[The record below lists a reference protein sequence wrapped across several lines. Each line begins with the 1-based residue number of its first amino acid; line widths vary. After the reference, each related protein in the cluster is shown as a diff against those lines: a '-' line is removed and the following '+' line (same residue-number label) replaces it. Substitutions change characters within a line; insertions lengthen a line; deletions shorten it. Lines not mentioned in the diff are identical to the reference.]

1 MVRTISRRGMLAYGG
16 TLVAGSLS
24 GCLGSSGPD
33 LAASEYPP
41 GTSETGVT
49 ESQTLLD
56 ATATSLGKQGYD
68 VSLVGPRTIESRY
81 RSSLSSGEQL
91 RTVTRPDQTI
101 DIYITEEKAYAEVDG
116 TGEPEYGRET
126 HSKSFEQVHASNGN
140 LGMPFGGG
148 ELLSA
153 NVLSKLRGSHS
164 VRGILSF
171 ASFEPTA
178 VTEQGGRSVLEFT
191 LKEVTTSEFD
201 AEKKNVSGSLS
212 VDFDGVIRD
221 AEVTVTEQ
229 TDGGTKTTRH
239 NKFRIRTQGDV
250 SVSMPDWV
258 TEEFDP

>member
-1 MVRTISRRGMLAYGG
+1 MVRTISRRGVLACGG
-16 TLVAGSLS
+16 TLITCSLS

-56 ATATSLGKQGYD
+56 ATATALGKQGYD
-68 VSLVGPRTIESRY
+68 VSLVGPHTSEGRY

-91 RTVTRPDQTI
+91 RTVTHPDQTI
-101 DIYITEEKAYAEVDG
+101 EIYITEGKAYAEVDG

-126 HSKSFEQVHASNGN
+126 LSKSFKQVHASNGN
-140 LGMPFGGG
+140 LGMAFGGG
-148 ELLSA
+148 KVLSA

-171 ASFEPTA
+171 ASFEPTD
-178 VTEQGGRSVLEFT
+178 VTERGGRSILEFT
-191 LKEVTTSEFD
+191 LKEVTAPKFEAD
-201 AEKKNVSGSLS
+201 GKNVSGSLS
-212 VDFDGVIRD
+212 VDFDGVVRH

-229 TDGGTKTTRH
+229 DGGTRTARH
-239 NKFRIRTQGDV
+239 NNFRIRTQGNV
-250 SVSMPDWV
+250 SVSRPGWV